1 MHTDLI
7 LKCLFL
13 GIGLWVVSSSV
24 LLFLKGQ
31 CYTKKMTINKNLTI
45 TG

>member
-1 MHTDLI
+1 MYAHRPDSE
-7 LKCLFL
+7 
-13 GIGLWVVSSSV
+13 GVGLWVVSPSV

-31 CYTKKMTINKNLTI
+31 RYTKKMTINKNLTI